1 MDETP
6 EQEASK
12 DMLGGLLIFAA
23 GLWVA
28 LYCVAHYDLGSL
40 RRMGTGA
47 YPALGGAI
55 LAVLGLAI
63 ALPPILRG
71 TRPVQF
77 PLPPLRASLAVLGS
91 VLAFALLVR
100 PFGLFPAI
108 AALVALS
115 SLAGDDRPP
124 VGALAMMIAGLCLL
138 AWLVFGLGL
147 SLGLRMLDWP
157 G

>member
-1 MDETP
+1 MND
-6 EQEASK
+6 ASK
-12 DMLGGLLIFAA
+12 DMLGGLLLLAA

-28 LYCVAHYDLGSL
+28 LYCIAHFDLGSL

-55 LAVLGLAI
+55 LAALGLAI
-63 ALPPILRG
+63 ALPPLLRG
-71 TRPVQF
+71 ARPARF
-77 PLPPLRASLAVLGS
+77 DPPPLRASAAILGS

-108 AALVALS
+108 AALVTLS
-115 SLAGDDRPP
+115 GLAGGDRPSP
-124 VGALAMMIAGLCLL
+124 AGLAGMIAALCLL
-138 AWLVFGLGL
+138 AWAVFGLGF

-157 G
+157 W